1 MENRI
6 KILEPIIVLVT
17 CADGSLLRY
26 TDYYY
31 CGNGLLCYQRYEG
44 GYECRG
50 KLYSNCEGTY
60 YIPYKYLNR
69 KECPNLSVSRIV
81 LLDGYTLDDFRADKV
96 IDDDTFETSHLSK
109 EGFPWFD
116 VLKQQAEKNADL
128 YMWLKTLK

>member
-17 CADGSLLRY
+17 CADVSLIRY

-31 CGNGLLCYQRYEG
+31 CGNGLLCYFNSDYHKVPKTINV
-44 GYECRG
+44 YECMG
-50 KLYSNCEGTY
+50 KMPSKYGSSY
-60 YIPYKYLNR
+60 YIPYKYID
-69 KECPNLSVSRIV
+69 KEVKGLA
-81 LLDGYTLDDFRADKV
+81 LFKGYTLDDFRADKV

-116 VLKQQAEKNADL
+116 VLKQQAEK
-128 YMWLKTLK
+128 YLKNN

>member
-31 CGNGLLCYQRYEG
+31 CGNGLLCYQRSDV
-44 GYECRG
+44 GYECSG
-50 KLYSNCEGTY
+50 KLPYKSENTY
-60 YIPYKYLNR
+60 YIPYKYFD
-69 KECPNLSVSRIV
+69 KEGYA
-81 LLDGYTLDDFRADKV
+81 LLDSYKLDDFRADKV
-96 IDDDTFETSHLSK
+96 IDDDTFETSHLSN

-116 VLKQQAEKNADL
+116 VLKQQAEK
-128 YMWLKTLK
+128 YLKNN